1 MLVEHDGDQITM
13 MDVDYSPNERL
24 ALIVDILAE
33 GALILS
39 AVINFLD
46 AFDHIRIKDFARVE
60 IVPSDVIFSNFGASK
75 AITMRDVKN
84 EETDKR

>member
-13 MDVDYSPNERL
+13 IDIDYSPNERL

-33 GALILS
+33 GVLILS

-46 AFDHIRIKDFARVE
+46 AFDRIRVRDFARVE
-60 IVPSDVIFSNFGASK
+60 IVSSDGIISRK
-75 AITMRDVKN
+75 I
-84 EETDKR
+84 

>member
-33 GALILS
+33 GVLTLS
-39 AVINFLD
+39 AMMNFVEVFERLG
-46 AFDHIRIKDFARVE
+46 IKEAVKIE
-60 IVPSDVIFSNFGASK
+60 IVSPQDQF
-75 AITMRDVKN
+75 
-84 EETDKR
+84 